1 MIGIGVEPVRLVG
14 HDHGQPED
22 LAKGTDNLPSLR
34 SDSVS
39 EQNHRIKRNSN
50 INFRSNDQS

>member
-1 MIGIGVEPVRLVG
+1 MIGIDVEPVRLVG

-34 SDSVS
+34 ASLICDLFGF
-39 EQNHRIKRNSN
+39 I
-50 INFRSNDQS
+50 